1 MELHSTFLELF
12 ISWNAN
18 QYILVNP
25 VSCETLL
32 DIMNRILTR
41 YHNPF
46 LTYEGWSI
54 CSLMENIAYYELIC
68 RHIWFY
74 FIISYLDTWAHIC
87 QYFSI
92 RRNISL
98 HITVLVHMSTFGFL
112 YEHMRL
118 YVVKLINMLICEL
131 ICWCMSS
138 IVTKL
143 LHIFQD
149 EFKH

>member
-1 MELHSTFLELF
+1 MQINITHYIRLSKYTRQ
-12 ISWNAN
+12 SRVMWNTIGHYESYFN
-18 QYILVNP
+18 I
-25 VSCETLL
+25 C
-32 DIMNRILTR
+32 

-46 LTYEGWSI
+46 LTYDGWSI
-54 CSLMENIAYYELIC
+54 CSLMENIVYYELIC

-74 FIISYLDTWAHIC
+74 FIISYLDTWAHIS
-87 QYFSI
+87 QYFFI
-92 RRNISL
+92 RRNMSL

-118 YVVKLINMLICEL
+118 YVVKLINMLICEF
-131 ICWCMSS
+131 IWWCMSS